1 MTLPDSPFVASI
13 ATSQSPDVI
22 EFPLTWVI
30 ETAAPQLQY
39 RAIRD
44 IARLPD
50 PPARLPSIIL
60 SHFAALRLA
69 IGQGADGSWNGRM
82 LAIPGRG
89 DDPFLTV
96 GAIPAVHRLLEFG
109 FAPDFPPFGAVR
121 RVLFRLLAEDN
132 DPAYVFEFAS
142 EATTAERRRR
152 ARLILRESA
161 AAVLAHLGYE
171 NDPRLRGCANRMLQR
186 VRDFLES
193 PLSADPWI
201 EVGGKRALSPD
212 ASPPS
217 VALVVMLSH
226 MPTYQHENHGFMQQ
240 LRAYLERPAISG
252 EVQQQVGSAIVAQPH
267 LLLGNPLA
275 PGAPA
280 DGDVVLTLFWLEHF
294 ARLGFLGRPKPW
306 GATFDRLLSERG
318 RNGVWHPP
326 KGKLPVASHVPA
338 AWAMYPLDP
347 RREHDAVAAEIT
359 WRIGLVARAA
369 GRELAFV

>member
-1 MTLPDSPFVASI
+1 
-13 ATSQSPDVI
+13 
-22 EFPLTWVI
+22 
-30 ETAAPQLQY
+30 
-39 RAIRD
+39 
-44 IARLPD
+44 
-50 PPARLPSIIL
+50 
-60 SHFAALRLA
+60 
-69 IGQGADGSWNGRM
+69 M
-82 LAIPGRG
+82 LAVPGRG

-109 FAPDFPPFGAVR
+109 FAPDFPPFAAVR

-132 DPAYVFEFAS
+132 DPAYLFEFAS
-142 EATTAERRRR
+142 EATSAEPRRR
-152 ARLILRESA
+152 ARLVLRESA

-193 PLSADPWI
+193 PLAADPWI

-217 VALVVMLSH
+217 VALLVMLSH
-226 MPTYQHENHGFMQQ
+226 MPVYQHENHGFMQQ

-252 EVQQQVGSAIVAQPH
+252 EAPQQVGSAIVAQPH
-267 LLLGNPLA
+267 LVLGNPLG
-275 PGAPA
+275 PGAQA

-294 ARLGFLGRPKPW
+294 ARLGFLERPEPW
-306 GATFDRLLSERG
+306 GVMLDRLLSERG
-318 RNGVWHPP
+318 RDGVWHPP
-326 KGKLPVASHVPA
+326 KGKLPLAAHVPA

-359 WRIGLVARAA
+359 MRMGLVARAA
-369 GRELAFV
+369 GREMVFV